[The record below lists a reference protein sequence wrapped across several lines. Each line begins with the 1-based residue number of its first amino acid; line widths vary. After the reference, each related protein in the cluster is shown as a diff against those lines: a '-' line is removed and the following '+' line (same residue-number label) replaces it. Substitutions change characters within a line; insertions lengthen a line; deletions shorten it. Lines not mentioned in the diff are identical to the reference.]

1 MNMEPVLSLPLN
13 EQNVNLKVWANGKT
27 VGREQ
32 NAVLVFIKL
41 KDPHLFSHQKQYPLK
56 PEVLRKG

>member
-1 MNMEPVLSLPLN
+1 MNMEPVLSLPLY

-41 KDPHLFSHQKQYPLK
+41 KDLHLFSHQKQYPLK